1 MPGSIRSIVL
11 LSIFT
16 FAVHPSLKAQT
27 GSLAPTADYYDG
39 AYRITGTAL
48 RSALHNII
56 DGHTVIS
63 YDGLYTA
70 FPSTDSK
77 LNGKVWDIYSDIPG
91 GTPPYEFDH
100 GQRKCG
106 TYNSENDCYNRE
118 HSWPD
123 SWLGATNPARSD
135 LFHMYPTDGYVNNR
149 RSNFPFGVVTSPTW
163 TSLNGSKVGSNTAAG
178 YSGTVFE
185 PIDEYKGD
193 LARSMMY
200 MSVRYHTEDGGF
212 STSPATNKSD
222 LLPWY
227 AAMLYAWHMKDPVS
241 PKEISRNNA
250 IETFQK
256 NRNPF
261 IDHPEFAAEIWNTS
275 AAPVINSVTQSTS
288 TVIEIDLSRYVDS
301 TAAVTVSN
309 FVLDKGIGSPVS
321 VQWGVNN
328 DISKVK
334 LTTAALQPGTQYQL
348 QVKNQKSINAVAM
361 KDTAVGFKTSGVAS
375 VPQSDPLTGFVLGQN
390 YPNPFNPLTTIEF
403 TIPAEDITSLTV
415 FDLQGK
421 EVAQLVNRRM
431 PAGTYR
437 FPFHAVELPSGLY
450 VYTVRSGAYELSK
463 KMMLLK

>member
-1 MPGSIRSIVL
+1 MSGSLRSIILASV
-11 LSIFT
+11 FT
-16 FAVHPSLKAQT
+16 ITVHASLTAQT
-27 GSLAPTADYYDG
+27 GPSAPAADYYDG
-39 AYRITGTAL
+39 AYRLSGTAL
-48 RSALHNII
+48 RAALHNII

-77 LNGKVWDIYSDIPG
+77 PNGKIWDIYSDIPG
-91 GTPPYEFDH
+91 GTPPYEYEH
-100 GQRKCG
+100 GLRKCG
-106 TYNSENDCYNRE
+106 SYNSENDCYNRE

-163 TSLNGSKVGSNTAAG
+163 TSLNGSKVGPNTTAG
-178 YSGTVFE
+178 YSQVVFE

-200 MSVRYHTEDGGF
+200 MSVRYYTEDGGF

-227 AAMLYAWHMKDPVS
+227 AAMLTSWHVKDPVS

-261 IDHPEFAAEIWNTS
+261 IDHPEFAAEIWSTS
-275 AAPVINSVTQSTS
+275 SAPAILSVTSSTS
-288 TVIEIDLSRYVDS
+288 TIIEIDLSRYVDS
-301 TAAVTVSN
+301 AAAVSVSN
-309 FVLDKGIGSPVS
+309 FVLDKGIGSPVA

-334 LTTAALQPGTQYQL
+334 LTTAALLPGTTYQL
-348 QVKNQKSINAVAM
+348 QVKNQKSINAVVM
-361 KDTAVGFKTSGVAS
+361 KDTTVSFTTSGVAS
-375 VPQSDPLTGFVLGQN
+375 VSDGTFLSGFSLGQN
-390 YPNPFNPLTTIEF
+390 YPNPFNPVTTIEF
-403 TIPAEDITSLTV
+403 TIPAEDITLLTV

-431 PAGTYR
+431 SAGTYR
-437 FPFHAVELPSGLY
+437 IPFNAAVLPTGLY
-450 VYTVRSGAYELSK
+450 VYTVRSGANELSK